1 MRGTFVARANELFDC
16 STPQNEYWTH
26 VADQHELPIAPG
38 KESVRKVS
46 LVSEL
51 TTRINMEGENAN
63 LRDELHTRLVGNPNL
78 LDEIRLFAGISDKRL
93 YLALSYEFSRT
104 VVDVSDRI
112 PVTLCGCMPYEM
124 ASHSTAFFKRLLR
137 SKDAEVRTLSSQVI
151 TDFLLR
157 NGLADT
163 LLAYGKLTKEDQE
176 RLLERLVFTKEAQQN
191 EAKRRGHGAESHI
204 ARVLEFA
211 GCRLVP
217 ESKVRNPMGAPDPNI
232 DIEHLEIAPRKAGI
246 THSCDI
252 AVNDATGVLQAW
264 VVSLVQSSD
273 PGQFGVDKSETTSTI
288 RRLLE
293 ASNARLGRYV
303 ELWGIVDGVGYAENK
318 SGTINRMLASFHEF
332 FQVKSAYKAAL
343 AAHRLGIGRISAI
356 RFDGEF
362 YSPNSALQMVEAYV
376 PSDVSVL
383 RNSEEA
389 APSWRSLRAGMA
401 TIYA

>member
-1 MRGTFVARANELFDC
+1 MTRANELFDC

-51 TTRINMEGENAN
+51 MIHVKTGGEDVN
-63 LRDELHTRLVGNPNL
+63 LRDELDKHLLRNPNL

-104 VVDVSDRI
+104 VIETLDAT

-137 SKDAEVRTLSSQVI
+137 GKDPEVRALSSQVI
-151 TDFLLR
+151 ANFLLK

-176 RLLERLVFTKEAQQN
+176 RLLERLVFAKEAQQN
-191 EAKRRGHGAESHI
+191 EAKRRGHGAEAHI
-204 ARVLEFA
+204 ARVLQFA
-211 GCRLVP
+211 GCHLIP
-217 ESKVRNPMGAPDPNI
+217 ESKVENPMGAPDPNI
-232 DIEHLEIAPRKAGI
+232 DIEHLRIAPRKAGI

-252 AVNDATGVLQAW
+252 AVNDVTGVLQAW

-293 ASNARLGRYV
+293 ASNDKLVRHV

-318 SGTINRMLASFHEF
+318 AGTINRMLASFHDF

-343 AAHRLGIGRISAI
+343 AAHRLGIGHISAI
-356 RFDGEF
+356 RFDSEF
-362 YSPNSALQMVEAYV
+362 YSSNAASQMAEAYV
-376 PSDVSVL
+376 PSDVTVL
-383 RNSEEA
+383 ESGDKPT
-389 APSWRSLRAGMA
+389 PSWRSLRAGMA

>member
-1 MRGTFVARANELFDC
+1 MAKANELFDC

-51 TTRINMEGENAN
+51 MSHVKTGGDDVN
-63 LRDELHTRLVGNPNL
+63 LRDELDKHLLENPNL

-104 VVDVSDRI
+104 VIETLDAT

-137 SKDAEVRTLSSQVI
+137 GKDREVRALSSQVI
-151 TDFLLR
+151 ANFLLK

-163 LLAYGKLTKEDQE
+163 LIAYGKLTKEDQE
-176 RLLERLVFTKEAQQN
+176 RLLERLVFAKEAQQN
-191 EAKRRGHGAESHI
+191 EAKRRGHGAEAHI
-204 ARVLEFA
+204 ARVLQFS
-211 GCRLVP
+211 GCYLIP
-217 ESKVRNPMGAPDPNI
+217 ESKVENPMGAPDPNI
-232 DIEHLEIAPRKAGI
+232 DIEHLRIAPRKAGI

-293 ASNARLGRYV
+293 ASNEKLGRHV

-318 SGTINRMLASFHEF
+318 AGTINRMLASFHEF

-356 RFDGEF
+356 RFDSEF
-362 YSPNSALQMVEAYV
+362 YSSNAAAQMAEAYV
-376 PSDVSVL
+376 PSEVTVL
-383 RNSEEA
+383 EGGDKPR
-389 APSWRSLRAGMA
+389 PSWSALKAGMA